1 MRSIL
6 DLFLNAFL
14 AVPPA
19 TLAKYALI
27 GAAIGTF
34 AMPAIMFIG
43 FKLNLKRVHT
53 IFEASKIPQTPRL
66 YRLFA
71 TAGAVTFAIIAASQ
85 PVLDA
90 AGKEEVWIRGALIP
104 LIMLVGWP
112 FVRALRKIR
121 DSGT

>member
-1 MRSIL
+1 MPFPL
-6 DLFLNAFL
+6 DAIS

-43 FKLNLKRVHT
+43 FKLNLKRVRT

-71 TAGAVTFAIIAASQ
+71 AAGAVSFAIIAAIQ

-90 AGKEEVWIRGALIP
+90 AGKEGVWIRGALIP

-121 DSGT
+121 DSGP